1 MSKKWYSS
9 FEPKNDSIILS
20 NFCHA
25 HTFFLGTYF
34 IRKRPRWIKGIDE
47 WLILDLDRKAQ
58 TEKKNYWI
66 HPRTRIKVLKYLR
79 HKILFFFGKL
89 STFCWQQA
97 RVWIEKKN
105 EKICETVLKKYLV
118 QFEETYNAYFCL
130 MQAP

>member
-79 HKILFFFGKL
+79 HKILFFLENCQPFADNKL
-89 STFCWQQA
+89 ES
-97 RVWIEKKN
+97 E
-105 EKICETVLKKYLV
+105 LKKKMKKIVKLY
-118 QFEETYNAYFCL
+118 
-130 MQAP
+130 